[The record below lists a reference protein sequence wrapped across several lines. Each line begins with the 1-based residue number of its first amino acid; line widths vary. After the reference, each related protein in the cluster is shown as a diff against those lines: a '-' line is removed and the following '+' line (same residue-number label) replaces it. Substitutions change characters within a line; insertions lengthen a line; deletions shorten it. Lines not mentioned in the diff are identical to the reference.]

1 MTSTIHIISHI
12 LYVFI
17 HLLQQ
22 TTPSSTSESTQR
34 TIFSHFTK
42 KSAASAEN
50 PLLRADIAAPLC
62 TELPGNQKILP
73 CIHMLSSLLSWVV
86 VYLLLVV
93 TAKNTSRAHIVNQ
106 CKGIGVDVKRQ
117 LMMGTQAAKRRGKVF
132 ALSQSPTTTVADMRS
147 NALASTKKRFNSR
160 PIDSNYIDL
169 SSPSASSISSV
180 SASSPGPEAFG
191 SERKHQP
198 EGQPPIDAKRN
209 FGPVMTQAEADKILI
224 AEVKAIMHRGE
235 PPVVFWTRMTRTMV
249 SCSLGLSSMSRR
261 DNL

>member
-1 MTSTIHIISHI
+1 MRAATNRNPVYRVPRKSKDRA
-12 LYVFI
+12 L
-17 HLLQQ
+17 
-22 TTPSSTSESTQR
+22 
-34 TIFSHFTK
+34 FSHFSIT
-42 KSAASAEN
+42 
-50 PLLRADIAAPLC
+50 P
-62 TELPGNQKILP
+62 LPGGCVSIACHHYEEYNKQKVKTFNP
-73 CIHMLSSLLSWVV
+73 
-86 VYLLLVV
+86 
-93 TAKNTSRAHIVNQ
+93 TKGRAHIVNQ

-117 LMMGTQAAKRRGKVF
+117 LIQGTQAAKRRGEVF
-132 ALSQSPTTTVADMRS
+132 ALSKSPTTTVADMRS

-209 FGPVMTQAEADKILI
+209 FGPVVTQAEADKILI

-235 PPVVFWTRMTRTMV
+235 PPGHLLDPYVKA
-249 SCSLGLSSMSRR
+249 GLVQRHPALWDYLPR
-261 DNL
+261 H